1 MGEIASAEIL
11 EFVQRLGGRYS
22 GSATLLLLG
31 GSALCLLGNP
41 RRTLDI
47 DYLVE
52 GPSDQVAELQATV
65 DTVAAEMRLEVE
77 VVPLGEFI
85 PLPDGAESR
94 HRQVGQFGSLTVCVF
109 DPYSIA
115 LSKVD
120 RGFEADLQ
128 DVVFLVRQGII
139 DLEQLEA
146 YVAAAVPHAA
156 GFDLV
161 PADMRQHL
169 EAIRRLVQQ
178 QG

>member
-1 MGEIASAEIL
+1 VGEIATAEIL

-47 DYLVE
+47 DYLAA
-52 GPSDQVAELQATV
+52 GPLDHVAELQATV
-65 DTVAAEMRLEVE
+65 DTVAAEMKLEVE
-77 VVPLGEFI
+77 VVPLGELI

-94 HRQVGQFGSLTVCVF
+94 HRHVGQFGGLTVCVF

-128 DVVFLVRQGII
+128 DVVFLIRQGII
-139 DLEQLEA
+139 NLEQLEV
-146 YVAAAVPHAA
+146 YVTAAMPHAA
-156 GFDLV
+156 KFDMI
-161 PADMRQHL
+161 PADLRQHL
-169 EAIRRLVQQ
+169 QVIRQMAQQ
-178 QG
+178 

>member
-1 MGEIASAEIL
+1 MGDIATAEIL
-11 EFVQRLGGRYS
+11 DFLRRLGERYPGS
-22 GSATLLLLG
+22 GMLYLLG

-47 DYLVE
+47 DYVAE
-52 GPSDQVAELQATV
+52 CPPDQAAELQAAIESL
-65 DTVAAEMRLEVE
+65 AAEMRLELEAVS
-77 VVPLGEFI
+77 LAEFI
-85 PLPDGAESR
+85 PLPDGAHTR
-94 HRQVGQFGSLTVCVF
+94 HRRVGQFGGLTVYVF

-128 DVVFLVRQGII
+128 DVLFLLQRGII
-139 DLEQLEA
+139 TLERLEA
-146 YVAAAVPHAA
+146 HVAAALPQAA
-156 GFDLV
+156 RFDII
-161 PADMRQHL
+161 PAELQQHL

>member
-1 MGEIASAEIL
+1 MGEIATGEIL
-11 EFVQRLGGRYS
+11 EFMQRLGGRYA

-52 GPSDQVAELQATV
+52 GPPDQVAELQAMV

-94 HRQVGQFGSLTVCVF
+94 HRLVGQFGGLTVCVF

-139 DLEQLEA
+139 NLERLEA

-156 GFDLV
+156 EFDLI

-169 EAIRRLVQQ
+169 EAIRRLVQP

>member
-1 MGEIASAEIL
+1 MGEIATAEIL
-11 EFVQRLGGRYS
+11 EFVERLGGRYS

-47 DYLVE
+47 DYLAA
-52 GPSDQVAELQATV
+52 GPIDQVAELQATV
-65 DTVAAEMRLEVE
+65 DTLAAEMKLEVE

-94 HRQVGQFGSLTVCVF
+94 HRQVGQFGGLTVCVF

-128 DVVFLVRQGII
+128 DVVFLIRQGII
-139 DLEQLEA
+139 NLEQLEV

-156 GFDLV
+156 EFDMI
-161 PADMRQHL
+161 PADLRQHL
-169 EAIRRLVQQ
+169 QVIRRMVQK

>member
-1 MGEIASAEIL
+1 VGEIAATEIL
-11 EFVQRLGGRYS
+11 EFVERLGGRYS

-47 DYLVE
+47 DYLAE
-52 GPSDQVAELQATV
+52 GPLDQVAELQATV
-65 DTVAAEMRLEVE
+65 DTVAAEMKLEVE

-94 HRQVGQFGSLTVCVF
+94 HRQVGQFGGLSVCVF

-115 LSKVD
+115 LSKID

-128 DVVFLVRQGII
+128 DVVFLIRQGIVN
-139 DLEQLEA
+139 LEQLEV

-156 GFDLV
+156 QFDMI
-161 PADMRQHL
+161 PADLRQHL
-169 EAIRRLVQQ
+169 QVIRRMAQQ

>member
-1 MGEIASAEIL
+1 MSEIATAEIL
-11 EFVQRLGGRYS
+11 EFVQRLGGRYT
-22 GSATLLLLG
+22 GSAAFFLLG

-52 GPSDQVAELQATV
+52 GPSDQVAEVQVMV

-94 HRQVGQFGSLTVCVF
+94 HRQIGQFGGLTVCVF

-139 DLEQLEA
+139 DLEQLEV

-156 GFDLV
+156 KFDLI

-178 QG
+178 QE

>member
-1 MGEIASAEIL
+1 MGEIATAEIL
-11 EFVQRLGGRYS
+11 EFMQRLGGRYA

-52 GPSDQVAELQATV
+52 GPLDQVAELEATV

-94 HRQVGQFGSLTVCVF
+94 HRHVGQFGGLTVCVF

-120 RGFEADLQ
+120 P
-128 DVVFLVRQGII
+128 
-139 DLEQLEA
+139 
-146 YVAAAVPHAA
+146 AALRPTCRTSSFWPGKGSSTWSSWKHTWLLPCLTQPNSTSSRPTCGSIWKPFV
-156 GFDLV
+156 
-161 PADMRQHL
+161 
-169 EAIRRLVQQ
+169 I
-178 QG
+178 